1 MAIRVSSQDLG
12 YESGQLSLYPEVL
25 DDKEQLYIA
34 SNNSVTNL
42 KQSLSYNG
50 KYLIVEDSNN
60 FPSTGILRVGPPPGK
75 PGAAEM
81 VYYGNKSSGVFKD
94 LIRGFAGSRQNVW
107 PIGSH
112 VSNAV
117 FAEHHNAVKD
127 AIINIENNLGT
138 VVSPSRGSLNEILK
152 RQEARFLSPKAIF
165 RASIVKG
172 SPPLTVRFQNF
183 STGPIVRSL
192 WDFGDGSTSIEKS
205 PTHVYETEGIFTVQ
219 LNVITSLGAQGY
231 CTKSNYITVDK
242 EEKQAFFYVYP
253 IEGTSDTTAGWNEST
268 PELNSGTVFEFVD
281 QTDGDII
288 KRWWILDG
296 DAREY
301 GNMENGDPWPT
312 SQTIFKEDPNEHT
325 LRVVYKNKGEYN
337 PSLLVLLSNQTLKKA
352 FINPNNVKGLG
363 ISIS

>member
-1 MAIRVSSQDLG
+1 MASKVSSQDLG
-12 YESGQLSLYPEVL
+12 YESGQLSLYPVVL
-25 DDKEQLYIA
+25 DDKEQLYVA
-34 SNNSVTNL
+34 SNNSVTTL

-50 KYLIVEDSNN
+50 KYVIVEDNSG
-60 FPSTGILRVGPPPGK
+60 FPDTGILRVGPPPGK
-75 PGAAEM
+75 PGSAEM

-107 PIGSH
+107 PMGSS

-127 AIINIENNLGT
+127 ALINIEKNLGT
-138 VVSPSRGSLNEILK
+138 VLTPSSGSLNEILK
-152 RQEARFLSPKAIF
+152 RQEARFLSPKALF
-165 RASIVKG
+165 RASIVRG

-192 WDFGDGSTSIEKS
+192 WDFGDGSTSIERS
-205 PTHVYETEGIFTVQ
+205 PTHVYTTEGIFTVQ

-242 EEKQAFFYVYP
+242 EEKQAFFYVSPLY
-253 IEGTSDTTAGWNEST
+253 GTSDEAAGWVESN
-268 PELNSGTVFEFVD
+268 PEVNQGTVFEFVD

-301 GNMENGDPWPT
+301 GTTET
-312 SQTIFKEDPNEHT
+312 TQTIFKEDPNEHT
-325 LRVVYKNKGEYN
+325 IRIVYKNKGEYN

-363 ISIS
+363 IKIS